1 MVPTVIVSLRV
12 TDVRQKGFEPLTH
25 GLEGRCSIHL
35 SYWRGS
41 HLVGAS
47 RFERPTT
54 RTPSEYATG
63 LRHAPT
69 RSFNFTISRIVS
81 FEAAGMQSA
90 RKRRG
95 GTAISQDATPKL

>member
-1 MVPTVIVSLRV
+1 MIQEICPTSPV
-12 TDVRQKGFEPLTH
+12 TP
-25 GLEGRCSIHL
+25 I
-35 SYWRGS
+35 SYPSRY
-41 HLVGAS
+41 LVGAS

-69 RSFNFTISRIVS
+69 GSFNFTISRIVS
-81 FEAAGMQSA
+81 LEAAGKQSA

-95 GTAISQDATPKL
+95 GTAVSQDATPKL